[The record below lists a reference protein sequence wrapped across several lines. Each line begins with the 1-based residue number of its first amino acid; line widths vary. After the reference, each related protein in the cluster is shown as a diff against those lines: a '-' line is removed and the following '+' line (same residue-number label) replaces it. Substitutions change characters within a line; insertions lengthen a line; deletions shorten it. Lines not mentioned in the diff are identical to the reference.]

1 MRSTARR
8 IPAHSKRKGT
18 LGNMDEPGQ
27 ATTGDD
33 HQSASGH
40 DQENFQLLTRAARF
54 TAIAGTI
61 FSLLTMVSFGL
72 LPAMPG
78 PSATVEDVAKFAD
91 SSAQGIVRIVALYLM
106 PFACIAFVW
115 FIVAL
120 RMWIPQRTSRRV
132 DILLSN
138 IQLVSGTVFLVLF
151 SAASAAMSI
160 SAVVVERDDGS
171 FNAVA
176 SYAFPQYGGALFF
189 VFAIRMGAMFVF
201 STSGI
206 GKQTGVLPRW
216 LVLLG
221 YAVGLVMLLSASFNR
236 ALIFVFPVW
245 TLLISVTIFIH
256 ARKLASK
263 RLATLNLAEPPPS
276 PFDASPTSTT
286 REPGEGEQ

>member
-1 MRSTARR
+1 MDDPR
-8 IPAHSKRKGT
+8 PASSET
-18 LGNMDEPGQ
+18 
-27 ATTGDD
+27 
-33 HQSASGH
+33 H
-40 DQENFQLLTRAARF
+40 DQDPLGQDQEHFQILTRAARF
-54 TAIAGTI
+54 TAIAGTV

-78 PSATVEDVAKFAD
+78 PGATVDDLTKFAD
-91 SSAQGIVRIVALYLM
+91 SSAQSAVRIVALYLM

-120 RMWIPQRTSRRV
+120 RMWIPHRSSRRV

-138 IQLVSGTVFLVLF
+138 IQLVSGIVFLVLF

-171 FNAVA
+171 FNTIA
-176 SYAFPQYGGALFF
+176 SYAFPQYGSALFF

-245 TLLISVTIFIH
+245 TLLISVIIFIH

-263 RLATLNLAEPPPS
+263 RLATLNHEEPS
-276 PFDASPTSTT
+276 PFDVSPASAFQAS
-286 REPGEGEQ
+286 GEGER